1 MLLLCPKDLLV
12 ILVHLY
18 SVFNVLAQ
26 YNLGIRMDIVLL
38 LSVVVLVAVVCLSI
52 LIDWYHCALSVQIKW
67 VDTTL
72 HGVTPLYCC
81 NQFFQ
86 MTYFSC
92 SIQVWP
98 GPLGLYQRNFC
109 ELSLLII
116 FLL

>member
-1 MLLLCPKDLLV
+1 MLLLCAKDLLV

-81 NQFFQ
+81 NQFFSNDL
-86 MTYFSC
+86 F
-92 SIQVWP
+92 
-98 GPLGLYQRNFC
+98 
-109 ELSLLII
+109 
-116 FLL
+116 FLLNTGLARSPWSLPEKLL